1 MGLYPMALM
10 TERESLWCP
19 IRKKYV
25 ADRPEERIRLRV
37 IKDLQARG
45 YPLSAMQVEYQVG
58 EAGRF
63 DLAVFTRSGDIWM
76 LVECKQSFPGKS
88 HTDIAQLAQAQLRR
102 YAQALEKRWKVY
114 YLGIAIGERFY
125 CLNHETKKW
134 ESEIPPYPA

>member
-1 MGLYPMALM
+1 MALM
-10 TERESLWCP
+10 TERGSLWCP
-19 IRKKYV
+19 IRRKYV

-76 LVECKQSFPGKS
+76 LVECKQSFPSKS
-88 HTDIAQLAQAQLRR
+88 HTDIALLAQAQLRR

-134 ESEIPPYPA
+134 EPEIPPYPA

>member
-1 MGLYPMALM
+1 MALM
-10 TERESLWCP
+10 TERGSLWCP

-37 IKDLQARG
+37 IKDLQERG
-45 YPLSAMQVEYQVG
+45 YPLSAMQVEYRVG

-88 HTDIAQLAQAQLRR
+88 YADIAQLAQAQLRR

-125 CLNHETKKW
+125 CLNHTSKKW
-134 ESEIPPYPA
+134 EPEIPPYPA